1 MIRITLSTFSI
12 TYSHISPFLP
22 PQEPSALNTWLHT
35 ESLNSID
42 HHWRDPRFATAADSR
57 VLVWD
62 HARSSPIQSF
72 SWGCDAIS
80 CVRYNPAEHSLL
92 ASTGSDRAVTLF
104 DTREGA
110 AMRKAVMVMRS
121 NALAWNPQEP
131 LNFTVASED
140 HNLYTFDMRKLAQAK
155 LIHKDHVGA
164 VMDLAFSPTGQEFV
178 TGSYDRTV
186 RIFNH
191 REGRSREVY
200 HTKRM
205 QRVFCV
211 NFSGDGRFVLTGSD
225 DTNLRIWKAQ
235 ASKAL
240 GVKVPRAEK
249 KIEYTEALKKRYQ
262 LMPEVRRIAKHRH
275 VPKAIKKAQ
284 ELVRVQQ
291 DSQRRKSQNRR
302 KHAKP
307 DSDEFKFV
315 PERKQRVVAEMA

>member
-1 MIRITLSTFSI
+1 MICRSTR
-12 TYSHISPFLP
+12 
-22 PQEPSALNTWLHT
+22 QEPAALNTWLHSET
-35 ESLNSID
+35 LTSID
-42 HHWRDPRFATAADSR
+42 HHWRNAHFATAADTR

-62 HARSSPIQSF
+62 HARSNPVQSF

-80 CVRYNPAEHSLL
+80 CVRYNPAERSLL

-110 AMRKAVMVMRS
+110 AMRKAVLVMRS

-140 HNLYTFDMRKLAQAK
+140 HNLYTFDLRKLDQAK

-186 RIFNH
+186 RIFGH

-225 DTNLRIWKAQ
+225 DTNLRIWKAE
-235 ASKAL
+235 ASQQL

-249 KIEYTEALKKRYQ
+249 KLEYEEALKKRYQ
-262 LMPEVRRIAKHRH
+262 HMPEVRRIAKHRH
-275 VPKAIKKAQ
+275 VPKAIMKARETLHMQQ
-284 ELVRVQQ
+284 E
-291 DSQRRKSQNRR
+291 SQRRKAQNRR
-302 KHAKP
+302 KHARK
-307 DSDEFKFV
+307 DSEDSKFV
-315 PERKQRVVAEMA
+315 PERKQKVVAEIS